1 MKPRECPNHRGP
13 RPWRTLPNG
22 NENSIPN
29 CIVISTQKQKLE
41 TLRKHPKNPQDI
53 FKTNQGTPNTTRKSA
68 ENQTGDASKTTH
80 GVSQNGLGLSKVEQ
94 PHKPTKIR
102 FWCLQSWIKKIHLN
116 QFSYFPKSA
125 ELYLAA
131 LYISLQPLFFHLLQA
146 RTCMCIH
153 VSERKWHTSQ
163 RHRNRII

>member
-1 MKPRECPNHRGP
+1 MIFEVLGDKGQVPGIARWRDRRVAALRISHLPIMLLSSMKPRECPNHRGP

-80 GVSQNGLGLSKVEQ
+80 GVSQNGLGLSKVTQAQ
-94 PHKPTKIR
+94 PHKPTKLR
-102 FWCLQSWIKKIHLN
+102 F
-116 QFSYFPKSA
+116 
-125 ELYLAA
+125 
-131 LYISLQPLFFHLLQA
+131 
-146 RTCMCIH
+146 
-153 VSERKWHTSQ
+153 
-163 RHRNRII
+163 

>member
-1 MKPRECPNHRGP
+1 MKTRECPNHRGP
-13 RPWRTLPNG
+13 WPWRTLPNG
-22 NENSIPN
+22 NENSIPT

-80 GVSQNGLGLSKVEQ
+80 GVSQNSLGLSKVTQEQ
-94 PHKPTKIR
+94 PYKPTKIR
-102 FWCLQSWIKKIHLN
+102 LWCLQSWIKKIHLN
-116 QFSYFPKSA
+116 QFSYFPKSV

-131 LYISLQPLFFHLLQA
+131 LYISLQPLFFHSLQA
-146 RTCMCIH
+146 RTCTCIH
-153 VSERKWHTSQ
+153 GLRKKVTYQ
-163 RHRNRII
+163 PTP